1 MSKVFMLLQNDT
13 PIQYFRRKE
22 DADRYLQ
29 SVLLR
34 DRAMGVECDYEIVV
48 TEDRA

>member
-1 MSKVFMLLQNDT
+1 MTAVFMLLQNDV

-34 DRAMGVECDYEIVV
+34 DRAMGIACDYEIAE
-48 TEDRA
+48 TEDRT

>member
-1 MSKVFMLLQNDT
+1 MSQVFMLLQNDT

-48 TEDRA
+48 TED